1 MIECVSNDIDLLI
14 EKYRG
19 INNVSNYAARF
30 KDDIIKLYY
39 LNKGAAINQIKK
51 LNNCRYARRLNGKNS
66 LKTGISSLK
75 FVNQKTLNLE
85 IQF

>member
-19 INNVSNYAARF
+19 INNISNYAARF

-39 LNKGAAINQIKK
+39 LNKGAAINQIKNTK
-51 LNNCRYARRLNGKNS
+51 YLHGQETCCRNILQQER
-66 LKTGISSLK
+66 
-75 FVNQKTLNLE
+75 
-85 IQF
+85 